1 MGIPPEKFNHLFLNF
16 SKIKENSIENKNGVG
31 LGLSICKN
39 LIEQMGGSVKVK
51 SEVGRGTQFDISFH
65 TECSIDDISQ
75 YNIGN
80 IYEEASSVRHE
91 GFEISNHES
100 PLISDSLNLL
110 EEPRDESLR
119 NMLLVNDDCFILLG
133 LKGRFRKHFNI
144 STADNGY
151 AAINQVQKKGKNF
164 FSFIIMDIH
173 MPIMG
178 GIEASN
184 KIYDFLNDRNVQSQ
198 ISPGKNLNNKVL
210 TKIFAYTSDLS
221 EMAIQDIILRGKFND
236 ILYSLSN
243 S

>member
-1 MGIPPEKFNHLFLNF
+1 
-16 SKIKENSIENKNGVG
+16 
-31 LGLSICKN
+31 
-39 LIEQMGGSVKVK
+39 
-51 SEVGRGTQFDISFH
+51 
-65 TECSIDDISQ
+65 
-75 YNIGN
+75 
-80 IYEEASSVRHE
+80 
-91 GFEISNHES
+91 
-100 PLISDSLNLL
+100 LNLL

-236 ILYSLSN
+236 ILYSLSD